1 MGASGDYKP
10 VDMRVILLWKA
21 SVPFLWVP
29 KRLLRSKAWVEGRE
43 VGPTS
48 IYTDSLGSAGGHSQL
63 TSQSARVAT
72 KPGTCLLNWRA
83 AILSAT
89 LHPAL

>member
-1 MGASGDYKP
+1 MWGNQEYTP
-10 VDMRVILLWKA
+10 VDMRVILLRKA

-29 KRLLRSKAWVEGRE
+29 KRLLRSKAWVEAGD

-48 IYTDSLGSAGGHSQL
+48 IYMDSLGSAGGHSQL
-63 TSQSARVAT
+63 TSQRASVAT
-72 KPGTCLLNWRA
+72 KPETRLLHWRA